1 MYVSLS
7 DERPYWCVVRTKPR
21 WEERVAACLEAEEI
35 SSYAP
40 KVVRTCPPNPRRA
53 GARRKE
59 RYEKPKMLFPGYV
72 FVQLA
77 PRDCVER
84 MRWFPGVRHTLSQST
99 LVAAVADEDVQ
110 EIRGRENE
118 KGVIEIP
125 VPPLRAGE
133 HICVVE
139 GPFEGLEGLFERYL
153 TSAERVQILL
163 KLLGALRHVELP
175 RRSVMASA

>member
-7 DERPYWCVVRTKPR
+7 DEQPRWCVVRTKPR
-21 WEERVAACLEAEEI
+21 WEERVAARLEAEEI

-40 KVVRTCPPNPRRA
+40 KFV
-53 GARRKE
+53 RKE
-59 RYEKPKMLFPGYV
+59 RYEKPRMLFPGYV

-99 LVAAVADEDVQ
+99 LVAALDDEDVQ
-110 EIRGRENE
+110 EIRGRENGE
-118 KGVIEIP
+118 GVIEIP

-133 HICVVE
+133 RVCVVE
-139 GPFEGLEGLFERYL
+139 GPFEGLEGLFERYM
-153 TSAERVQILL
+153 TGAERVQILL
-163 KLLGALRHVELP
+163 RLLGALRHVELP
-175 RRSVMASA
+175 RRSVMAAA

>member
-7 DERPYWCVVRTKPR
+7 DERPCWCVVRTKPR
-21 WEERVAACLEAEEI
+21 WEERVAARLEAEEI

-40 KVVRTCPPNPRRA
+40 KVVR
-53 GARRKE
+53 KE
-59 RYEKPKMLFPGYV
+59 RYEKPRMLFPGYV

-99 LVAAVADEDVQ
+99 LVAALDDEDVQ
-110 EIRGRENE
+110 EIRGRENDD
-118 KGVIEIP
+118 GVIEIP

-133 HICVVE
+133 RVCVVE

-153 TSAERVQILL
+153 TGAERVQILL
-163 KLLGALRHVELP
+163 RLLGALRHVELP